1 MTSSAIAQPIEILPA
16 HRFDEAALAV
26 YLSQTLPG
34 FMGPA
39 SIRQFQGGQ
48 SNPTFLITTSKRKY
62 VLRKKPPGKLL
73 PSAHQVEREFAVL
86 KALYGTGV
94 PVPEPLVLCEDAS
107 IIGTAFY
114 VMAFVENRVFTA
126 PGMPDTTPDQR
137 RGVYTSMAETLA
149 TLHCIDWRGCGLET
163 FGRPDGYLTRQVE
176 RWTKQY
182 IATKTEDIP
191 AMDQLMAWLPS
202 HIPNSNEAAVAHG
215 DYRLGNLLIDPVAP
229 KVIAIVDWELATI
242 GHPLADLAYAC
253 MAYRM
258 PPDDPVFAGLAG
270 VDLEALGIPSEDEL
284 VAIYCRTAGRDG
296 IPDWAF
302 YLAFSYFRLASI
314 TQGVYARSLQGNASD
329 LKAKLYG
336 AVAKQ
341 SAAVGWSIA
350 SSQST

>member
-1 MTSSAIAQPIEILPA
+1 MVSSAIAQPIEILPA
-16 HRFDEAALAV
+16 HRFDEAALAI
-26 YLSQTLPG
+26 YLAQALPG
-34 FMGPA
+34 FRGPA
-39 SIRQFQGGQ
+39 TIRQFQGGQ
-48 SNPTFLITTSKRKY
+48 SNPTFLITTSTRKY

-86 KALYGTGV
+86 KALHGTGV

-126 PGMPDTTPDQR
+126 PAMPDTTPDQR
-137 RGVYTSMAETLA
+137 RGVYISMAETLA
-149 TLHCIDWRGCGLET
+149 KLHTVDWRACGLET

-191 AMDQLMAWLPS
+191 AMNELMDWLPS
-202 HIPNSNEAAVAHG
+202 HIPNSNDAAVAHG
-215 DYRLGNLLIDPVAP
+215 DYRLGNLLIDPVQP
-229 KVIAIVDWELATI
+229 NVIAVVDWELATI

-270 VDLEALGIPSEDEL
+270 VDLEALGIPSEEEL
-284 VAIYCRTAGRDG
+284 VTIYCHSAGRNG
-296 IPDWAF
+296 IPDWSF

-350 SSQST
+350 KSS